1 MIYEGDTG
9 FIQTSRAMYEALA
22 AKPVSEQ
29 PGRAQLTS
37 TVARS
42 LARSA
47 DKARPAG
54 PRPLTVDR

>member
-42 LARSA
+42 LARSL
-47 DKARPAG
+47 G
-54 PRPLTVDR
+54 

>member
-29 PGRAQLTS
+29 PGRAQL
-37 TVARS
+37 
-42 LARSA
+42 ARSA
-47 DKARPAG
+47 DKARPA
-54 PRPLTVDR
+54 RDRDR

>member
-42 LARSA
+42 A

>member
-37 TVARS
+37 TVERKRS
-42 LARSA
+42 LARLTKHA
-47 DKARPAG
+47 
-54 PRPLTVDR
+54 PRGRDR